1 MAEQHAA
8 MIRDGV
14 VVNVAVY
21 DPETSKAWL
30 KAVKPE
36 FDEVR
41 IVDQAGI
48 GWTVEDDGLRPP
60 SPFASWS
67 WDGSAWQAPTPKP
80 DGLHSWDEE
89 AGAWVPLTD

>member
-21 DPETSKAWL
+21 EPETSKAWL
-30 KAVKPE
+30 KAVKAE

-41 IVDQAGI
+41 VVDHAGI
-48 GWTVEDDGLRPP
+48 GWTVHDDGLRPP
-60 SPFASWS
+60 SPFASWI
-67 WDGSAWQAPTPKP
+67 WDGLEWQPPTPKP
-80 DGLHSWDEE
+80 DGPHMWDEE
-89 AGAWVPLTD
+89 AGAWMPLTA